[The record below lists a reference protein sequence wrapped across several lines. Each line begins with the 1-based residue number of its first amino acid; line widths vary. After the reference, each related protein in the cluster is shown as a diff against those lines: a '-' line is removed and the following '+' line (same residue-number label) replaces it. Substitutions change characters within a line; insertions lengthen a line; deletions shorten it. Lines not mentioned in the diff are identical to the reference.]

1 MNLLDQEVK
10 KEEPKG
16 KKIILILLII
26 AVILLIISISI
37 MVLLYGNQPK
47 SLILSIDGSNVTID
61 ADLLTTD
68 EKGTNYISIQ
78 KISRL
83 IGYEYLTGEYKQY
96 GEDRTNTKCYLQD
109 DDQVIQFEAD
119 SNKIYKTTPESNLD
133 YEEYDLKN
141 KILKSNNLLYISL
154 EDLGVGLNL
163 VYTYSQNEN
172 KISLETANKL
182 VETYKAKL
190 SEQQGAEF
198 KDISEDYNNK
208 KAIAYNMLIV
218 ANDSQ
223 KWGVVDR
230 DYNTIIGN
238 KYSSIEFVESAGTF
252 IVSDNNKYGLISKEA
267 NTKPIIDL
275 NYEEVKL
282 INNEPICYQV
292 KLEGK
297 YAIID
302 KDGKP
307 IINDVYENIGYTSQG
322 NNEESILAIK
332 EFGKDKENFLV
343 VCKDKKYGLVS
354 LTNKKN
360 VGDCILDKIYSKIDN
375 GERKYYIEL
384 QQKQFSLEEYID
396 KINTTV
402 VNVGG

>member
-133 YEEYDLKN
+133 YEEYELDN
-141 KILKSNNLLYISL
+141 KIIKVNNLLYISL
-154 EDLGVGLNL
+154 DDVDVGLNL
-163 VYTYSQNEN
+163 VYSYSQKEN
-172 KISLETANKL
+172 KILLNTVDNLTEQYKNILVQETNNTL
-182 VETYKAKL
+182 QE
-190 SEQQGAEF
+190 
-198 KDISEDYNNK
+198 ISEEVNNK

-252 IVSDNNKYGLISKEA
+252 IVSDNNKYGLISKED

-282 INNEPICYQV
+282 INNDPICYQV
-292 KLEGK
+292 KLEEK

-302 KDGKP
+302 KDGNP
-307 IINDVYENIGYTSQG
+307 IINDVYKNIGYTSQD

-332 EFGKDKENFLV
+332 EFGKNKENFLV
-343 VCKDKKYGLVS
+343 VCKDEKYGLVS

-360 VGDCILDKIYSKIDN
+360 IGDCILDKIYSRIEN

-384 QQKQFSLEEYID
+384 QKQQFSLEEYID
-396 KINTTV
+396 KVNTTV